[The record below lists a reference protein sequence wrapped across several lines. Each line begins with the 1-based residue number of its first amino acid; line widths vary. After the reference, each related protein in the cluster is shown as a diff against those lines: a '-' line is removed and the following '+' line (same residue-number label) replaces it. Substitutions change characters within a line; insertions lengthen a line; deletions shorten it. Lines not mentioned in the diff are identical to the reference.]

1 VNENNRNMILAIVL
15 SALVLFGWS
24 AISARFLPQP
34 KPAPVA
40 ASAPSAAQVATPSA
54 TAKQRD
60 LKLVLGESA
69 RVAIDTPRLKG
80 SINLTGARI
89 DDLVLPTYAQTLAK
103 GSPPVQ
109 LFSPAGTKQS
119 YFAGFG
125 WSGDGLTAPGP
136 ATIWTADRN
145 VLTPEKPVTLSWAN
159 GVGQSFAIRIAVDKD
174 FLFTVTQSVSNAGAA
189 PVAVRSYGYV
199 SRDHV
204 SADISSWT
212 NHLGPIGV
220 IDGAALYDVDYTNL
234 AGDEPGF
241 FSKMFGTKAVA
252 GENKYATTG
261 GWLGFGDKYWLAAIV
276 PPHDAKLDAAFRA
289 EAGNYQAQYAL
300 TAVTVAPGKILS
312 STARL
317 FAGAKEVELLDQY
330 ADQGGIH
337 MLGKAIDWG
346 WFEII
351 AKPFFKLL
359 HWLFNLTGN
368 FGVAIIL
375 MTFIVRGC
383 MFPVAQRQFASMA
396 AMKAIQPKMKAI
408 QERFK
413 DDKLKQQQEV
423 MALYKAEKVN
433 PMAGCLPI
441 FLQAPVFYA
450 LYKVLILTIEMR
462 HQPFAAWLKDL
473 SAPDP
478 MTPITLFGLVPW
490 PAPEF
495 LMIGVLPI
503 LLGVT
508 MYLQFK
514 LNPQQGDPAQQQV
527 FAIMPWVF
535 MFIMGRFASGLQLYW
550 TVSNILTIAQQKWL
564 YSKHPA
570 LKAAPAT

>member
-1 VNENNRNMILAIVL
+1 
-15 SALVLFGWS
+15 
-24 AISARFLPQP
+24 
-34 KPAPVA
+34 
-40 ASAPSAAQVATPSA
+40 
-54 TAKQRD
+54 
-60 LKLVLGESA
+60 
-69 RVAIDTPRLKG
+69 
-80 SINLTGARI
+80 
-89 DDLVLPTYAQTLAK
+89 
-103 GSPPVQ
+103 
-109 LFSPAGTKQS
+109 
-119 YFAGFG
+119 
-125 WSGDGLTAPGP
+125 
-136 ATIWTADRN
+136 
-145 VLTPEKPVTLSWAN
+145 
-159 GVGQSFAIRIAVDKD
+159 
-174 FLFTVTQSVSNAGAA
+174 
-189 PVAVRSYGYV
+189 
-199 SRDHV
+199 
-204 SADISSWT
+204 
-212 NHLGPIGV
+212 
-220 IDGAALYDVDYTNL
+220 
-234 AGDEPGF
+234 
-241 FSKMFGTKAVA
+241 
-252 GENKYATTG
+252 
-261 GWLGFGDKYWLAAIV
+261 
-276 PPHDAKLDAAFRA
+276 
-289 EAGNYQAQYAL
+289 
-300 TAVTVAPGKILS
+300 
-312 STARL
+312 
-317 FAGAKEVELLDQY
+317 
-330 ADQGGIH
+330 
-337 MLGKAIDWG
+337 
-346 WFEII
+346 
-351 AKPFFKLL
+351 
-359 HWLFNLTGN
+359 
-368 FGVAIIL
+368 
-375 MTFIVRGC
+375 
-383 MFPVAQRQFASMA
+383 
-396 AMKAIQPKMKAI
+396 MKAI